1 MTSLTI
7 GAPASTAMHAGW
19 EGVSVRIEP
28 VAAPWR

>member
-7 GAPASTAMHAGW
+7 WAPASTAMHAGW

-28 VAAPWR
+28 APAPWR

>member
-1 MTSLTI
+1 MTSPTI

-28 VAAPWR
+28 VPAPWR